1 MSNPPTPYARIFD
14 FEAFSANNPATQ
26 QPGVQFEGEFDAI
39 KITLDGLI
47 SRLSEIQR
55 SDGKIDVSAFDNT
68 TLLDDVTDAAYSN
81 VYAQIYPLV
90 SEALNYRNQAS
101 GFATNSANSASA
113 SALSAAAALQ
123 HKNAAQAAINTVNG
137 YVQQVAQTLGSI
149 NVSVSNAQSAA
160 AQSEQSKQAA
170 LEAKQNAEE
179 TLGSVQFLQ
188 QSLANQYDNMLDADM
203 NLGDVS
209 NKAHALTNL
218 GLDGGSES
226 ERSIYNRFKT
236 LYHMYENHNNG
247 TMIGNSQTLYP
258 SADSLLFNIFGLSFN
273 QETGTFIN
281 GPSQK
286 GYQFARNYLGQ
297 GEEED
302 NSSYKNRDQRI
313 EILKKRMSVLS
324 SVFRTSLLE
333 THSTFGWGGDNRII
347 TLQDFADD
355 WSGIFSY
362 HVNLWTSSGINL
374 AVQNQLN
381 VRFNVPSDGKKYGIQ
396 YGNWVAIDEN
406 PSGIAEYDN
415 YKVYNAGEQVFFNGS
430 FYYFNA
436 FIGAA
441 GYGPDTHPAA
451 WTMIGGGGG
460 ASLPIAISDVTGL
473 QTELDGK
480 ALSSHGHGISD
491 VADLQTALDGKASS
505 VHSHGISDVTGLQ
518 TALDGKSSSSHTH
531 AISAVTGL
539 QTALDGKAGTVHT
552 HEISAVSG
560 LQTALDGKASTSH
573 TQAISTITNLQSTLD
588 GKASSVHTHAIA
600 DVTNLQTTLDGKASS
615 SHTHTIANI
624 TNLQSSLDAKAST
637 SALTSG
643 LAGKANTS
651 HTHAITDIT
660 NLQTTLNGKADSSHV
675 HVISE
680 VTGLQTSLSSKVPN
694 EMACSTTFDKDVT
707 VTAPSGITVLAYD
720 GGDDGTVTVTGAV
733 GNRFCFFQAATATNR
748 IRFNSVMNVEDKF
761 FTKGPKS
768 YVEAIVTTEG
778 VVVHGDLAFPQNGYL
793 ISASCDETT
802 AYDQLG
808 VPFTGNFLSTNVY
821 ANGNGG
827 TYTNSGVNQNG
838 CWYPY
843 GFCTITEYVANQSV
857 FSWSGLGQSG
867 SFIYHKD
874 FANVKADGNGGTFL
888 EMTTTWDAAIDT
900 LIYEG
905 PLEFGSSVK
914 YDGNESYYIFHQA
927 YGFPLPQGSGNLYV
941 NFAMTS
947 ELLLAGTYTEDRF
960 ADGLGGAYTANL
972 FNNWY
977 PNGTFLGNSGGY
989 DVYSDGA
996 GGYYY

>member
-68 TLLDDVTDAAYSN
+68 TLLGDVSSAAYSN

-90 SEALNYRNQAS
+90 AETLNYKNQAS
-101 GFATNSANSASA
+101 GFATNSANSAAA

-123 HKNAAQAAINTVNG
+123 HKDAAQAAINTVNG

-209 NKAHALTNL
+209 SKAQALSNL
-218 GLDGGSES
+218 GIDGGSDN

-236 LYHMYENHNNG
+236 LYHMYGNYNG
-247 TMIGNSQTLYP
+247 STLIGSVQTLYP
-258 SADSLLFNIFGLSFN
+258 SADSLLYHVFGLSFN
-273 QETGTFIN
+273 QESGLFIN
-281 GPSQK
+281 GPAFGL
-286 GYQFARNYLGQ
+286 GYTFARDSLGQ
-297 GEEED
+297 GLEED
-302 NSSYKNRDQRI
+302 NSQNKNRDQRI
-313 EILKKRMSVLS
+313 EILKKRMSAVS
-324 SVFRTSLLE
+324 SILRTTLLE
-333 THSTFGWGGDNRII
+333 TGSTFGYGGDNRIV
-347 TLQDFADD
+347 TLQDFANDF
-355 WSGIFSY
+355 GGLFSY
-362 HVNLWTSSGINL
+362 NVNNWTSGAILST
-374 AVQNQLN
+374 VTEQLN
-381 VRFNVPSDGKKYGIQ
+381 LRFNAPGDGKKYGIQ
-396 YGNWVAIDEN
+396 NGNWASIDES
-406 PSGIAEYDN
+406 PSGIPDYDN
-415 YKVYNAGEQVFFNGS
+415 FKVYGAGEQVLFGGS
-430 FYYFNA
+430 FYRFNA

-441 GYGPDTHPAA
+441 GYAPDTHAYA

-460 ASLPIAISDVTGL
+460 ASLPIDISDVTGL

-480 ALSSHGHGISD
+480 ALSSHGHGIAD
-491 VADLQTALDGKASS
+491 VTDLQTALDGKASS
-505 VHSHGISDVTGLQ
+505 SHSHGISDVTGLQTSLDGKASSVHAHGISDVTGLQ
-518 TALDGKSSSSHTH
+518 TALDGK
-531 AISAVTGL
+531 AA
-539 QTALDGKAGTVHT
+539 
-552 HEISAVSG
+552 
-560 LQTALDGKASTSH
+560 TSH
-573 TQAISTITNLQSTLD
+573 TQAISTITNLQNTLD

-624 TNLQSSLDAKAST
+624 TNLQTSLDAKAST

-651 HTHAITDIT
+651 HTHVIADVT
-660 NLQTTLNGKADSSHV
+660 NLQTALDGKAATTHSHS
-675 HVISE
+675 ISD
-680 VTGLQTSLSSKVPN
+680 VTNLSTTLSSKVPN

-733 GNRFCFFQAATATNR
+733 GNRFCFFQAASATNR

-808 VPFTGNFLSTNVY
+808 VSFTGNFLSTKVF

-827 TYTNSGVNQNG
+827 TYTNSGVNQSG

-843 GFCTITEYVANQSV
+843 GFCTITEYMTNQSV

-867 SFIYHKD
+867 SFAYHKD

-888 EMTTTWDAAIDT
+888 ESTTTWDAATDY

-914 YDGNESYYIFHQA
+914 YDGNGNYYIFHRP
-927 YGFPLPQGSGNLYV
+927 YGYQLSQGSGNLYV
-941 NFAMTS
+941 NFALTS
-947 ELLLAGTYTEDRF
+947 EQLLAGTYTEDRF
-960 ADGLGGAYTANL
+960 ADGTGGAYTANL
-972 FNNWY
+972 FNSWY
-977 PNGTFLGNSGGY
+977 SYGTFLGNSGGY